1 MILSNEAEAIGM
13 RLDRVIARAIA
24 EQRIVGAVVLV
35 ARGDDVIYRHAAGLA
50 DREAGTPMR
59 ADAIFRLA
67 SITKSYVTAVAMR
80 LVESGRM
87 SLDDQ
92 VTRFLPEFRP
102 RLADGSAPAITIAHL
117 LTHTSGLSYRFLE
130 QPGSAYH
137 ALDISDGLD
146 LPGLSFAEALQ
157 RIVAA
162 PLVFAPG
169 ERWNYSVGIDVIG
182 AVIERVMLRPLPEIV
197 GKLVTTPLGMTETA
211 FHVVDP
217 SRLVKPYADG
227 TPRPKPITD
236 GMEVPRLQGALRFAP
251 SRIFDALSYPSGGG
265 GMAGTAD
272 DTLRFLLAIRD
283 GGAPILK
290 AATVADMMTDHV
302 GHPVNLRDPGW
313 GFGYGW
319 AVLTDARRSGT
330 PQSNGTIGWGGAY
343 GHNWFIDAAR
353 QLAVVTLTN
362 TTFEGVSGAFPAEI
376 RNAIYGEVGINGH
389 SRTTA

>member
-1 MILSNEAEAIGM
+1 MGA
-13 RLDRVIARAIA
+13 RLDGVIARSIA
-24 EQRIVGAVVLV
+24 ERRIVGTVVLV
-35 ARGDDVIYRHAAGLA
+35 AHGNDVIYRRAAGLA

-59 ADAIFRLA
+59 EDAIFRLA
-67 SITKSYVTAVAMR
+67 SITKSYVTAAAMR
-80 LVESGRM
+80 LVEVGCM
-87 SLDDQ
+87 ALDDQ

-102 RLADGSAPAITIAHL
+102 RLADGRAPPITLAQL

-146 LPGLSFAEALQ
+146 QPGLSFEDALR
-157 RIVAA
+157 RIAAA
-162 PLVFAPG
+162 PLVFVPG

-182 AVIERVMLRPLPEIV
+182 AVVERVMQRPLPEIV
-197 GKLVTTPLGMTETA
+197 AKLVTTPLGMAETA
-211 FHVVDP
+211 FHVADP

-227 TPRPKPITD
+227 TPTPQPITD

-251 SRIFDALSYPSGGG
+251 SRILDASSYPSGGA

-272 DTLRFLLAIRD
+272 DTLRFLLAIHD
-283 GGAPILK
+283 GGTQILK
-290 AATVADMMTDHV
+290 ASTVVDMMSDHA
-302 GHPVNLRDPGW
+302 GFPVNLRDPGW

-319 AVLTDARRSGT
+319 AVLTDARKSGS

-343 GHNWFIDAAR
+343 GHNWFIDPAR
-353 QLAVVTLTN
+353 KLTVVILTN

-376 RNAIYGEVGINGH
+376 RNAIYGDGGT
-389 SRTTA
+389 SRY